1 MPPSTGMHRTLIV
14 ANRTASTPVLLQE
27 VERRAAERPTSFVLL
42 VPRGWAEDWTEAEA
56 LRSLR
61 KAARG
66 PTGFLQADVKGV
78 DAGTDA
84 LATIRLQLTSRH
96 FDDLIVS
103 TPPRRWGRPLSAH
116 VEAFGRP
123 VQVIEPPAA
132 DRSLFG
138 VFASHDQRPAM
149 GGGY

>member
-1 MPPSTGMHRTLIV
+1 MHRTLIV

-27 VERRAAERPTSFVLL
+27 IERRAARQPTSFVLL
-42 VPRGWAEDWTEAEA
+42 VPAGSREDWTVDEA

-66 PTGFLQADVKGV
+66 PTGFLEPDVEG
-78 DAGTDA
+78 AAGGTDA
-84 LATIRLQLTSRH
+84 VATVRQTLTRRH

-103 TPPRRWGRPLSAH
+103 TLPARRARGSLAAQLEGLGLPTT
-116 VEAFGRP
+116 
-123 VQVIEPPAA
+123 VIAPPAE

-138 VFASHDQRPAM
+138 MFSGRSKNAAAGR
-149 GGGY
+149 GY

>member
-1 MPPSTGMHRTLIV
+1 MHRTLIV

-27 VERRAAERPTSFVLL
+27 VERRAAQEPTSFVLL
-42 VPRGWAEDWTEAEA
+42 VPAGSREDWTVDEA

-66 PTGFLQADVKGV
+66 PTGFLEPDVEGAAGGQ
-78 DAGTDA
+78 DAFSDV
-84 LATIRLQLTSRH
+84 RSKLTRRH

-103 TPPRRWGRPLSAH
+103 TPPARRGRRDLAAQLEALGLPTTVIAPP
-116 VEAFGRP
+116 VE
-123 VQVIEPPAA
+123 

-138 VFASHDQRPAM
+138 MFNGRSRAAAT

>member
-1 MPPSTGMHRTLIV
+1 MHRTLIV

-42 VPRGWAEDWTEAEA
+42 VPRGSTKDWTEPEA

-61 KAARG
+61 RAARG
-66 PTGFLQADVKGV
+66 PTGFLDADVECVQSGP
-78 DAGTDA
+78 DA
-84 LATIRLQLTSRH
+84 LADIRRQLTSRH
-96 FDDLIVS
+96 FDDVIIS
-103 TPPRRWGRPLSAH
+103 TPPKGRTRRLPARI
-116 VEAFGRP
+116 EALGRP
-123 VQVIEPPAA
+123 VQVIAPPGE

-138 VFASHDQRPAM
+138 LFASHDKRPAM

>member
-1 MPPSTGMHRTLIV
+1 MHRTLIV

-42 VPRGWAEDWTEAEA
+42 VPRGSAEDWTEAEA

-66 PTGFLQADVKGV
+66 PTGFLDADVEGV
-78 DAGTDA
+78 RAGPDA

-96 FDDLIVS
+96 FDDVIVS
-103 TPPRRWGRPLSAH
+103 TAPTRWRRPLSGTSRPSG
-116 VEAFGRP
+116 GRS
-123 VQVIEPPAA
+123 
-132 DRSLFG
+132 R
-138 VFASHDQRPAM
+138 
-149 GGGY
+149 